1 MEREVHSLLSK
12 HGERSVLSLFSPKS
26 NDWCIRWGMEA
37 STMNIVRKTW
47 FIPLLFAGII
57 LVVGIIYIG
66 SLLSKEEQISSDE
79 IQTQLEVMYEG
90 TVDSLVME
98 NGVYIAEMTR
108 AGAVYA
114 AEVDAVT
121 GSVLS
126 MNQLSEMVVEP
137 ESEPEPEPPEV
148 LSEEEI
154 RKVIAKEYEDEIE
167 RISLNKKSDAPF
179 YEVEAVKNQV
189 LVKVKVDAITGGIIS
204 AEPQEATSNN
214 ALISREQA
222 IEIALGQL
230 NGEVEDVE
238 FEQTDDGGF
247 YLIEIEQDNDEGDD
261 VEAVIQIHAIT
272 GEVITVDWDD

>member
-1 MEREVHSLLSK
+1 
-12 HGERSVLSLFSPKS
+12 
-26 NDWCIRWGMEA
+26 
-37 STMNIVRKTW
+37 MNIVRKTW

-137 ESEPEPEPPEV
+137 ESEPEPPEV